1 MNDSLYHT
9 RPDTFCVSGGDS
21 CETVGGTTETD
32 FTQGFFHQ
40 NPLMH
45 TEVPYRSPWH
55 HVERIP
61 YRLTDDNLI
70 IGSLLLY
77 LVILVAIIVNS
88 RNRLAQQAKD
98 FFFTQKEQPTHLTA
112 ETGFERYVYPLAIGL
127 LCLIGGL
134 FTFAYVRYGLGMLP
148 DPRSDRQL
156 LAIYAGCFAGYF
168 VIKWLFS
175 SFINWIFFS
184 KPQQKNW
191 TSNNRFLFIVESI
204 SFFPLVTV
212 VVFLQI
218 PFEKSILISLC
229 LVLIVKILLS
239 FKTQNIFFPKIYG
252 CFHLFAYL
260 CTLELMPIACLWKVL
275 ALVTRNL

>member
-1 MNDSLYHT
+1 MNDCLLYT
-9 RPDTFCVSGGDS
+9 RPDTFCVSGNDS
-21 CETVGGTTETD
+21 CEAGSTRETD
-32 FTQGFFHQ
+32 FTQGFFHR

-55 HVERIP
+55 RIERIP
-61 YRLTDDNLI
+61 YRLTDDNLV

-77 LVILVAIIVNS
+77 LVILAAVIVNS
-88 RNRLAQQAKD
+88 RHRLAQQAKD
-98 FFFTQKEQPTHLTA
+98 FFFTQKEQPMHQTA
-112 ETGFERYVYPLAIGL
+112 ETGFERYVYPLSIGL
-127 LCLIGGL
+127 LCLVGGL
-134 FTFAYVRYGLGMLP
+134 FTFAYVRHELGMLP
-148 DPRSDRQL
+148 DPLSDWQL
-156 LAIYAGCFAGYF
+156 LAAYAGCFAGYF

-175 SFINWIFFS
+175 RFINWIFFS
-184 KPQQKNW
+184 KSQQKSW

-204 SFFPLVTV
+204 SFFPLVTIA
-212 VVFLQI
+212 VFLQI

-229 LVLIVKILLS
+229 VVLIVKILLS